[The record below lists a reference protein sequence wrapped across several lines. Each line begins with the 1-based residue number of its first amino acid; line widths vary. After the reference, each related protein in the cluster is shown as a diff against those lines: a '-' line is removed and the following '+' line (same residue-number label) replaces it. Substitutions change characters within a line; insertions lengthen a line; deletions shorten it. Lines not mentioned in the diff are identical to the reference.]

1 MTDKLESVLNNLI
14 QISRQIMLE
23 LQSDEPSLADIGM
36 LMESR
41 QAPIRELDSLS
52 AGLKSD
58 NLTPSAKDK
67 LRAMFAEFLE
77 LNENVLNILN
87 RMRQAQ
93 SAVMENA
100 RTHRRAEQ
108 LYHGAGQEKLAYQ
121 SDFSYYK

>member
-1 MTDKLESVLNNLI
+1 MTDTLESVLNNLI

-23 LQSDEPSLADIGM
+23 LQSEEPSLADIGM

-41 QAPIRELDSLS
+41 QIPIRELDSLS

-87 RMRQAQ
+87 RMRHAQ

-100 RTHRRAEQ
+100 RHHRRAEQ
-108 LYHGAGQEKLAYQ
+108 IYHGSGQEKLAYQ